1 MKIVISKPARRA
13 LGRSNKRV
21 LIARKIEELSID
33 PEAKAGN
40 VKGLVGRPG
49 FRLRVQDW
57 RVIYR
62 VEDDILYIDEI
73 EPRGSVYED
82 RK

>member
-1 MKIVISKPARRA
+1 MKIEISKPARRA

-21 LIARKIEELSID
+21 LIVRKIEELSLNPD
-33 PEAKAGN
+33 ALAGN
-40 VKGLVGRPG
+40 VKRLVGKPG

-62 VEDDILYIDEI
+62 VEDGVLYIDEI
-73 EPRGSVYED
+73 EPRGSIYED